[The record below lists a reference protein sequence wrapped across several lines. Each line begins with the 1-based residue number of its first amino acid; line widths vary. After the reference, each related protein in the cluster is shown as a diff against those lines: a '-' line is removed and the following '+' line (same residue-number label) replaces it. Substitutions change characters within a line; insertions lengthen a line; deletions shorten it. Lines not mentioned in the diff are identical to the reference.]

1 MSEPS
6 VLIEPE
12 ELAQLLD
19 QEPRPVLADVRWQLG
34 GPSQRSAY
42 EDAHLPGARWVD
54 LESVLTAPPGEGGR
68 HPLPPA
74 AVFEDAMQQLG
85 LDAGQLLVAYDSA
98 NSLAAARLWWLLT
111 DSGHAEVRVLNGG
124 LAAWQRAGL
133 EIERGWVQPADR
145 GSFRAVPGTR
155 RQIDADEIEARLGA
169 RGTPLLVDVRAPERY
184 SGATEPID
192 PIAGHI
198 PRAINLPSTDNL
210 DSDGRFL
217 QASQIYERY
226 TAAGTTEDTVLYC
239 GSGIT
244 AAHSLLAMES
254 AGLTATLYPGSWSDW
269 ISDPG
274 RPVERA

>member
-12 ELAQLLD
+12 ELARLLD

-133 EIERGWVQPADR
+133 EIERGWVQPVDR

-169 RGTPLLVDVRAPERY
+169 PGIPLLVDVRAPERY
-184 SGATEPID
+184 SGPPSRSTRSRDTFRVRSIC
-192 PIAGHI
+192 
-198 PRAINLPSTDNL
+198 PRLTISTP
-210 DSDGRFL
+210 
-217 QASQIYERY
+217 
-226 TAAGTTEDTVLYC
+226 TAASGRRRRSTSATPPPEPPKTPCSIAAPASPPLTVC
-239 GSGIT
+239 W
-244 AAHSLLAMES
+244 
-254 AGLTATLYPGSWSDW
+254 PWS
-269 ISDPG
+269 
-274 RPVERA
+274 RPV